1 MRIQSFGRKFLA
13 LLQHEFIQVG
23 KNGRIEPDAVFHQ
36 KYHLHAYFLHI
47 VFEVHL
53 IFHQFDNRNQ
63 QVGIA
68 QPAEHV
74 FKCAQVFVDNPLC
87 NTMTERSQD
96 NDRNMFVFLFNMP
109 PDIKTVIVSRTRHT
123 DHQIE

>member
-1 MRIQSFGRKFLA
+1 M
-13 LLQHEFIQVG
+13 
-23 KNGRIEPDAVFHQ
+23 
-36 KYHLHAYFLHI
+36 
-47 VFEVHL
+47 FEVHL

-68 QPAEHV
+68 QPAEYV

-87 NTMTERSQD
+87 NTVTERSQD
-96 NDRNMFVFLFNMP
+96 NDRNMFVFLFDVP